1 MAGWETPFIETMN
14 TTRYI
19 FREEPI
25 TPGMAQVARNAQ
37 IKQSYDRIENL
48 HNLILEEQGYIRELR
63 ASPLPTTVKVRVTLR
78 PGDDG
83 YDEAPVGF
91 DRKWQYMGEPW
102 TPTT

>member
-1 MAGWETPFIETMN
+1 MN

-25 TPGMAQVARNAQ
+25 TPEMAQVARTEQ
-37 IKQSYDRIENL
+37 IKQAETRMNSLLIEA
-48 HNLILEEQGYIRELR
+48 HEEHKHLKELNN
-63 ASPLPTTVKVRVTLR
+63 SPLPTTIKVQVTLR

-83 YDEAPVGF
+83 YDEAPVNF
-91 DRKWQYMGEPW
+91 AVWLDDENPWRKKL

>member
-1 MAGWETPFIETMN
+1 MN

-25 TPGMAQVARNAQ
+25 TPEMAQVARAEQ
-37 IKQSYDRIENL
+37 IKQAERRVNDL
-48 HNLILEEQGYIRELR
+48 HRQILEEREYIRELR
-63 ASPLPTTVKVRVTLR
+63 ASPLPTTIKVQVTLR

-83 YDEAPVGF
+83 YDEAPVRF
-91 DRKWQYMGEPW
+91 IELDDENPWRKKI

>member
-1 MAGWETPFIETMN
+1 MN

-25 TPGMAQVARNAQ
+25 TPEMAQVARNAQ
-37 IKQSYDRIENL
+37 IKQAERHVNDL
-48 HNLILEEQGYIRELR
+48 HRQILEEREYIRELR
-63 ASPLPTTVKVRVTLR
+63 ASPLPTTIKVQVTLR

-91 DRKWQYMGEPW
+91 IELDDENPWRKKI